1 MSRGGKVVGKVL
13 DQKRYPSPIPKGGLE
28 TLLMVQFKIA
38 DEKRKYME
46 RLKEIIT
53 KNCTSDFPEGI
64 EIENC
69 EEYIKTV
76 REEEQAKYD
85 SDSDH
90 VTDDET
96 DDIICID

>member
-1 MSRGGKVVGKVL
+1 
-13 DQKRYPSPIPKGGLE
+13 
-28 TLLMVQFKIA
+28 MVQFKIA

-53 KNCTSDFPEGI
+53 KNYTSDFPEGI
-64 EIENC
+64 EIENH

-90 VTDDET
+90 VIDDET
-96 DDIICID
+96 DDIIYIDQLHNKYIISTVLRSFFLHVFP